1 MAEQDITKTGPVGL
15 KGLKGLNRTTPER
28 GITSDD
34 INAMRMAYW
43 RGQIGQETATSPALW
58 GPQERVDDDPLARWG
73 TSGYDTLVSGMGDA
87 DTMNEARYENQSTLD
102 AMGNAIAKMLGTAA
116 TTVVSGIGG
125 AIAGIPTAIS
135 EGRWSGLWDNDLTQA
150 LSDVD
155 KYMEENFKIY
165 QSKEQ
170 QNADWLSAANLTSA
184 SFWGDDVI
192 KNAGFMLGA
201 AASGSLFTGGLGLAS
216 RALGLAGQ
224 ASKASK
230 ITTGILG
237 SMFSAA
243 GEGAIEAKHT
253 MEDLIQLNTQRLDD
267 ELNRQAQ
274 LYAEEYY
281 RTEDG
286 ALFQSRMEDL
296 QRKRELG
303 IQQIQQDA
311 RSAGNWDM
319 ALNMPILTLSNF
331 ITLGKGFTK
340 SFANARKLAESAN
353 RVKGSNMIGG
363 LKNIKSKAKEYFSK
377 AAKGEKGE
385 GLEATVKAG
394 KGRKAFEFVKPILT
408 EGSEEMNQQWA
419 SSFSGYYKG
428 NREDVN
434 DYWRAKMDPGSEQ
447 DAISAWT
454 AIGKGFYDSWGDYD
468 QWEQFF
474 VGGLTGAMGM
484 PMPTKAFNQ
493 DKTKKK
499 FDPRRY
505 FSWEGGSFQ
514 SLKEFKNKLNS
525 ATQASEELNK
535 RINDPNFWNRLRSGV
550 AHSYF
555 QADMDKAVADDDIK
569 SYKDAEEKQFVQ
581 DLEAFVKAGKVNDF
595 IALINASTQD
605 LSGEDIQDLIK
616 RNTVIV
622 NKDQDAQNKKNAI
635 VDRIASLQDILD
647 AEEDTMSDTEKQE
660 YYNTIQQLRNDFNNV
675 TGEEQYVSLYTD
687 NHGNLTKS
695 FDDIRTELQRNG
707 EKLNKRV
714 DDYLQSINVVNKL
727 AGGKLTSD
735 QEGHLAYL
743 HYMSNAARNRALD
756 IVSKYD
762 YEKMEG
768 IVLTTKE
775 TPEQVSKI
783 TGLPTEK
790 FDENQ
795 VRVLLSDVSTE
806 RKKELFLDLGL
817 GYNLDTAKNN
827 ALEASK
833 RAPNPRVVLSEL
845 MDTIKLLS
853 DSREFQNIFNEYM
866 DNPSKVEEDKSK
878 AEKQNE
884 EEIVN
889 SKIDD
894 LDTSD
899 VVEAIDS
906 GELGIN
912 LDDFNFD
919 ESDREILN
927 GEKQDATEED
937 KTKAARNKKVDDAKK
952 IINTRERA
960 KEKARILVDDEGQ
973 FNEIERMLNEASKAS
988 ETPDE
993 LLDLDTEIFNNP
1005 DALETNDEER
1015 QIAQMLQD
1023 EGKSLEEINQA
1034 ITESKQQRLNELKGI
1049 LEVIKDDIND
1059 ENTEL
1064 ASMPKPDVIGGK
1076 TVREL
1081 GNTESTDPTGKA
1093 EEVNPE
1099 PVKKEEKKEAD
1110 PITPNLSDP
1119 AIFNENQKT
1128 ETIKE
1133 KGYWK
1138 SNTTEFPIHR
1148 TVTYYTKVT
1157 DPKKKAVYKIIYD
1170 YLSNI
1175 GAFARVNNNEVKRGQ
1190 KIRFAVSKS
1199 LLRDL
1204 NKANGSPVPVVLLV
1218 DENGNVL
1225 GDLANPFD
1233 SSVFNS
1239 FPGLNDLYAKVFEYF
1254 NKHANDTTD
1263 DLVIIPDLESTVSRN
1278 YIGRPKYSANNVRH
1292 TLNEIADGKPFKLG
1306 LALTSSPNPNMVME
1320 PGRRQSQGK
1329 TDEEMAIIAPQD
1341 AKAGQPY
1348 LLIQTSDERRKW
1360 MPVSISMPVFGE
1372 KSIGSKLYNK
1382 VLAHLGRLQD
1392 AETLKD
1398 TDSILNWTDKLKE
1411 LLAVADIYLEKTKD
1425 GVLLRVKKL
1434 STDTSW
1440 ETIHRGPLNIEAVV
1454 NSLALQNISFQVS
1467 RKYIND
1473 TFEGES
1479 YNEMI
1484 GEIANTNLEIGA
1496 LHSINDFFTINP
1508 IVEGEHKKAKAI
1520 PDSPRKSAEEIA
1532 HNRAISFIDKTVLP
1546 KQSNVDR
1553 TKTDSDYYYIKESD
1567 GKYHKYE
1574 RIHRLLPSNFSGTSR
1589 HGNRGLNT
1597 GNAVDTIVRNYL
1609 SGKETNKPDIMSD
1622 EAYNS
1627 LLDYLKGFKKV
1638 LDSQGYK
1645 VYADNVVL
1653 YHKYPDGRRIAGE
1666 VDLLLVDSKG
1676 FYHIFDMKTSAYSF
1690 YAPTFSEV
1698 NPNWGQVMS
1707 TKDFYTLQQS
1717 SYAKLFNDEFGK
1729 QISSISLMPFVVT
1742 YDTTNDQFVT
1752 ALTHEKNMGLP
1763 LRDPAVYFNQAITES
1778 GASAEDD
1785 FFAAI
1790 GAMEESQTKK
1800 PEKSKSVQET
1810 NKNPISPNFIK
1821 YLYNTEVNIP
1831 IIYIRSDE
1839 GNTVQ
1844 VEWDTHHNSWRLL
1857 VNKDGKWKE
1866 AYMDLGITPVI
1877 QQEWVHTHLNKEYY
1891 EFFESGEAEKLNNLD
1906 GRDPLGKSQR
1916 RFDKALESKFGI
1928 KFTQL
1933 GLEDYVNL
1941 KGETAKPQLK
1951 EEPTK
1956 LSREDALTR
1965 LKDTKLFN
1973 TPSRKALLNK
1983 LSDDTLSELANI
1995 KKIILTQRMSKID
2008 ALIKPNM
2015 SNEEIDSLVKKQLGL
2030 TQNRDKINEV
2040 QSSDISSEIKKVR
2053 RMLPQLSRED
2063 AIRIVDSIIK
2073 TPDGYAWGQ
2082 FKNGTIT
2089 LYRGAA
2095 RGTAYHEAF
2104 HYVFNSL
2111 MNDSEIEEAYN
2122 SARKQFGNLSAI
2134 ELEERMAED
2143 FREYMQN
2150 EETFTGRLKNLW
2162 RNIKNILNK
2171 LRGNWSYLD
2180 SLYSNIAIGKYNN
2193 KEASEAGNIRNLSVT
2208 RESVQSRVDSIV
2220 NNSNVNKTRK
2230 AKNNAWGRLADSMK
2244 SQGLIMKGYYDRGK
2258 SKYIVTSVTE
2268 APRYRE
2274 VNLIRQYHSD
2284 KLSYGN
2290 ITEEQ
2295 KEYLKERDISP
2306 QSYENMT
2313 IEEKEVLFECM
2324 Y

>member
-15 KGLKGLNRTTPER
+15 KGLKGINVQKKENTPNSE
-28 GITSDD
+28 
-34 INAMRMAYW
+34 AVKMRYW
-43 RGQIGQETATSPALW
+43 RGQTGAWTASSPALW
-58 GPQERVDDDPLARWG
+58 ESQHRDINDPLAEWG
-73 TSGYDTLVSGMGDA
+73 ASRYDTIVSGMGGVDNL
-87 DTMNEARYENQSTLD
+87 NESRYENQSTAD

-116 TTVVSGIGG
+116 TTLVSSIGG

-170 QNADWLSAANLTSA
+170 QNADWLSTANLTSA

-216 RALGLAGQ
+216 RALGLAGK
-224 ASKASK
+224 ASRASK

-319 ALNMPILTLSNF
+319 ALNIPILTLSNF
-331 ITLGKGFTK
+331 ITLGKGFSK

-353 RVKGSNMIGG
+353 RAEGANMIGG
-363 LKNIKSKAKEYFSK
+363 LKNIKNKAKEYFDK
-377 AAKGEKGE
+377 AAKGVKGE
-385 GLEATVKAG
+385 GLETTVKAG
-394 KGRKAFEFVKPILT
+394 KGRMAFEFVKPILT

-419 SSFSGYYKG
+419 SSFSGHYKG
-428 NREDVN
+428 NREDIN

-474 VGGLTGAMGM
+474 VGGLTGAVGM

-525 ATQASEELNK
+525 TTQASEELNK

-555 QADMDKAVADDDIK
+555 QTNMNNAVADDDIK

-595 IALINASTQD
+595 RTLINAATQD
-605 LSGEDIQDLIK
+605 LSDGDIQDLIK
-616 RNTVIV
+616 RNTVV
-622 NKDQDAQNKKNAI
+622 VSKEQDAENKRKA
-635 VDRIASLQDILD
+635 IASRLNALQDIL
-647 AEEDTMSDTEKQE
+647 ERERESMGDTERNE
-660 YYNTIQQLRNDFNNV
+660 YVNIISQLTQDYDSV
-675 TGEEQYVSLYTD
+675 TGEEQYISLYTD

-695 FDDIRTELQRNG
+695 FDDIRSGLQRNR

-727 AGGKLTSD
+727 SEGKLTSD

-743 HYMSNAARNRALD
+743 HYMGNAARNRALD

-762 YEKMEG
+762 FSDKEY
-768 IVLTTKE
+768 IVLNTEE
-775 TPEQVSKI
+775 TPEQVTKKI
-783 TGLPTEK
+783 GLP
-790 FDENQ
+790 
-795 VRVLLSDVSTE
+795 VE
-806 RKKELFLDLGL
+806 RLDNNHIGIRIADMPGWQKRELFLDLGL
-817 GYNLDTAKNN
+817 GFNLNTAKEN
-827 ALEASK
+827 AKDLAITSV
-833 RAPNPRVVLSEL
+833 NPITAIQNLA
-845 MDTIKLLS
+845 DATKLIS
-853 DSREFQNIFNEYM
+853 DSREFQSIFTEYM
-866 DNPSKVEEDKSK
+866 NNPSIVEEDKSK

-894 LDTSD
+894 LNTSD

-927 GEKQDATEED
+927 GDKQDASEED
-937 KTKAARNKKVDDAKK
+937 KARAARNKKVDDAKN

-960 KEKARILVDDEGQ
+960 KEKARILTDNDEQ
-973 FNEIERMLNEASKAS
+973 FNEIERVLDEASKAS

-1034 ITESKQQRLNELKGI
+1034 ITESKQQRLNEIKGI

-1059 ENTEL
+1059 ENAEL
-1064 ASMPKPDVIGGK
+1064 ASMPKPDITGGK

-1081 GNTESTDPTGKA
+1081 GDTESIDPTGKA

-1099 PVKKEEKKEAD
+1099 PVKKGEKKEAD
-1110 PITPNLSDP
+1110 PITPNLSDLTILNNSTP
-1119 AIFNENQKT
+1119 RTESNE
-1128 ETIKE
+1128 E

-1148 TVTYYTKVT
+1148 TVEDNNPYYTKVA
-1157 DPKKKAVYKIIYD
+1157 DPKKKAVYKAIYD
-1170 YLSNI
+1170 YLSKV

-1190 KIRFAVSKS
+1190 KVGFAVSKS

-1204 NKANGSPVPVVLLV
+1204 NKVNGSPVPVVLLV
-1218 DENGNVL
+1218 DENGNVI

-1239 FPGLNDLYAKVFEYF
+1239 FPGLSDLYTKVFEHF

-1263 DLVIIPDLESTVSRN
+1263 DLVIIPGLESTVSRN

-1292 TLNEIADGKPFKLG
+1292 TLNEIANGKPFKLG

-1360 MPVSISMPVFGE
+1360 MPVPISMPTFGE
-1372 KSIGSKLYNK
+1372 KSARSKLYNK
-1382 VLAHLGRLQD
+1382 VLTHLGRLQD

-1425 GVLLRVKKL
+1425 GVLLRIKKL

-1440 ETIHRGPLNIEAVV
+1440 ETIHRGPLNIEAIVS
-1454 NSLALQNISFQVS
+1454 NLALQNIPFQIS

-1496 LHSINDFFTINP
+1496 LHSVNDFFTINP
-1508 IVEGEHKKAKAI
+1508 IVEGKQQKAKPI
-1520 PDSPRKSAEEIA
+1520 PDSPRKSAEEVA
-1532 HNRAISFIDKTVLP
+1532 HNRAVDFIEKSVLP
-1546 KQSNVDR
+1546 KQANVDR
-1553 TKTDSDYYYIKESD
+1553 TKTDPDYYYIKESD

-1574 RIHRLLPSNFSGTSR
+1574 RVHRLLPSNFSGTSK

-1609 SGKETNKPDIMSD
+1609 SGREVTKPDIMSD

-1627 LLDYLKGFKKV
+1627 LLAYLKGFKKV
-1638 LDSQGYK
+1638 LDSQGFK
-1645 VYADNVVL
+1645 VYSDNVVL

-1690 YAPTFSEV
+1690 YAPTFSEI
-1698 NPNWGQVMS
+1698 NSNWGQVMS

-1729 QISSISLMPFVVT
+1729 QISTVSLMPFVVT
-1742 YDTTNDQFVT
+1742 YNTANDQFVT

-1763 LRDPAVYFNQAITES
+1763 LRDPTVYFNQAITES
-1778 GASAEDD
+1778 GTSAEDD

-1800 PEKSKSVQET
+1800 PTESKPVQET
-1810 NKNPISPNFIK
+1810 K
-1821 YLYNTEVNIP
+1821 
-1831 IIYIRSDE
+1831 
-1839 GNTVQ
+1839 
-1844 VEWDTHHNSWRLL
+1844 
-1857 VNKDGKWKE
+1857 
-1866 AYMDLGITPVI
+1866 
-1877 QQEWVHTHLNKEYY
+1877 
-1891 EFFESGEAEKLNNLD
+1891 
-1906 GRDPLGKSQR
+1906 
-1916 RFDKALESKFGI
+1916 
-1928 KFTQL
+1928 
-1933 GLEDYVNL
+1933 
-1941 KGETAKPQLK
+1941 K
-1951 EEPTK
+1951 EEPARSNISDKSSELLKDAKVITEAKILINSKLRPASDGQYIIAELNGQTIFVPKDSEKTRIVKNKEDMLDKVADTVGDSDANNIATETPGVVTKDSNGDYSVTIKLKGYRIYGPLAQEKIDKYIKPSVKSEPEK
-1956 LSREDALTR
+1956 LSKEDALTKI
-1965 LKDTKLFN
+1965 KDTKLFN
-1973 TPSRKALLNK
+1973 TPNRKALLNK
-1983 LSDDTLSELANI
+1983 LSDDTLSELANV
-1995 KKIILTQRMSKID
+1995 KKVILTQRMNKID
-2008 ALIKPNM
+2008 AFIKPNM
-2015 SNEEIDSLVKKQLGL
+2015 SNEEVDSLVRKQLGL
-2030 TQNRDKINEV
+2030 AQNRSKTNEV

-2073 TPDGYAWGQ
+2073 THDGYAWGQ

-2122 SARKQFGNLSAI
+2122 SARKQFGDLSTI

-2180 SLYSNIAIGKYNN
+2180 NLYSNIARGKYSNR
-2193 KEASEAGNIRNLSVT
+2193 EALEAGNIRNLNVT

-2220 NNSNVNKTRK
+2220 NNNNVNKTRK
-2230 AKNNAWGRLADSMK
+2230 AKNNAWGKLVDSMK

-2258 SKYIVTSVTE
+2258 SKYVVTSVTE

-2274 VNLIRQYHSD
+2274 ANLIRQYHSD
-2284 KLSYGN
+2284 KLEYRN

-2295 KEYLKERDISP
+2295 REYLKERGIST

>member
-1 MAEQDITKTGPVGL
+1 
-15 KGLKGLNRTTPER
+15 
-28 GITSDD
+28 
-34 INAMRMAYW
+34 
-43 RGQIGQETATSPALW
+43 
-58 GPQERVDDDPLARWG
+58 
-73 TSGYDTLVSGMGDA
+73 MGDA

-216 RALGLAGQ
+216 RALGLVGQ

-353 RVKGSNMIGG
+353 RVEGSNMIGG

-385 GLEATVKAG
+385 GLETTVKAG

-454 AIGKGFYDSWGDYD
+454 AIGKGFYDSWGNYD

-514 SLKEFKNKLNS
+514 SLKEFKDKMNS

-555 QADMDKAVADDDIK
+555 QTDMDKAVADDDIK

-581 DLEAFVKAGKVNDF
+581 DLEAFVKAGKVDDF
-595 IALINASTQD
+595 ITLINTSTQD
-605 LSGEDIQDLIK
+605 LSDEDIQDLIK

-635 VDRIASLQDILD
+635 ADRLDALQDILD

-660 YYNTIQQLRNDFNNV
+660 YYNIIQQLRDDFNNV
-675 TGEEQYVSLYTD
+675 TGEEQYISLYTD

-695 FDDIRTELQRNG
+695 FDDIRTELQRNS

-714 DDYLQSINVVNKL
+714 NDYLQSINVVNKL

-743 HYMSNAARNRALD
+743 HYMSNAARNRASD

-762 YEKMEG
+762 
-768 IVLTTKE
+768 LTNKEYIILNTEE
-775 TPEQVSKI
+775 TPEQVTKKI
-783 TGLPTEK
+783 GLPVEK
-790 FDENQ
+790 IDDKH
-795 VRVLLSDVSTE
+795 VGIRVADMPVE
-806 RKKELFLDLGL
+806 QKKELFLDLGL
-817 GYNLDTAKNN
+817 GYNLDTAKDN
-827 ALEASK
+827 AKDLARTSD
-833 RAPNPRVVLSEL
+833 RPRVVIQD
-845 MDTIKLLS
+845 MADATKLVS
-853 DSREFQNIFNEYM
+853 DSREFQSIFTEYM
-866 DNPSKVEEDKSK
+866 NNPSKVEEDKSK

-884 EEIVN
+884 EEVIN

-894 LDTSD
+894 LSTSD

-937 KTKAARNKKVDDAKK
+937 KAKATRNKKVDDAKK

-973 FNEIERMLNEASKAS
+973 FNEIERILNEASSAS
-988 ETPDE
+988 ETSDE

-1015 QIAQMLQD
+1015 QIAQMLQE
-1023 EGKSLEEINQA
+1023 EGKSLEEINQV

-1049 LEVIKDDIND
+1049 LEVIKNDIND
-1059 ENTEL
+1059 ENAEL
-1064 ASMPKPDVIGGK
+1064 ASMPKPDITGGK

-1081 GNTESTDPTGKA
+1081 GDTESTDPTGKA

-1119 AIFNENQKT
+1119 TIFNENQKT
-1128 ETIKE
+1128 ETIEE

-1148 TVTYYTKVT
+1148 TIIDNDPYYTKVT

-1218 DENGNVL
+1218 DDNGNVL

-1239 FPGLNDLYAKVFEYF
+1239 FSGLNDLYTKVFEYF

-1278 YIGRPKYSANNVRH
+1278 YIGRPKYSANNVRY
-1292 TLNEIADGKPFKLG
+1292 TLNEIAAGKPFKLG

-1360 MPVSISMPVFGE
+1360 IPVPISMPVFGE
-1372 KSIGSKLYNK
+1372 KSVGSKLYNK

-1398 TDSILNWTDKLKE
+1398 TDSILNWTDRLKK
-1411 LLAVADIYLEKTKD
+1411 LLAVADVYLEKTKD

-1440 ETIHRGPLNIEAVV
+1440 ETIHRGPLNIEAIV
-1454 NSLALQNISFQVS
+1454 NNLALQNIPFQVS

-1479 YNEMI
+1479 YNEMV

-1508 IVEGEHKKAKAI
+1508 IVEGEQKKAKAI
-1520 PDSPRKSAEEIA
+1520 PDSPRKSAEEVA
-1532 HNRAISFIDKTVLP
+1532 HNRAVSFIDKTVLP

-1609 SGKETNKPDIMSD
+1609 SGKETTKPDIMSD

-1627 LLDYLKGFKKV
+1627 LLAYLKGFKKV

-1666 VDLLLVDSKG
+1666 VDLLLVDNKG
-1676 FYHIFDMKTSAYSF
+1676 FYHIFDMKTSVYSF

-1778 GASAEDD
+1778 GTSAEDD

-1790 GAMEESQTKK
+1790 GAMEESQTEK
-1800 PEKSKSVQET
+1800 PEKSKSVQE
-1810 NKNPISPNFIK
+1810 NKK
-1821 YLYNTEVNIP
+1821 
-1831 IIYIRSDE
+1831 E
-1839 GNTVQ
+1839 GPSAKV
-1844 VEWDTHHNSWRLL
+1844 
-1857 VNKDGKWKE
+1857 
-1866 AYMDLGITPVI
+1866 
-1877 QQEWVHTHLNKEYY
+1877 
-1891 EFFESGEAEKLNNLD
+1891 EKLN
-1906 GRDPLGKSQR
+1906 R
-1916 RFDKALESKFGI
+1916 
-1928 KFTQL
+1928 
-1933 GLEDYVNL
+1933 
-1941 KGETAKPQLK
+1941 
-1951 EEPTK
+1951 EE
-1956 LSREDALTR
+1956 ALTR
-1965 LKDTKLFN
+1965 IKDTKLFN
-1973 TPSRKALLNK
+1973 TPNRKALLNK

-2015 SNEEIDSLVKKQLGL
+2015 SNEEIDSLVRKQLGL
-2030 TQNRDKINEV
+2030 TQNRDKTNEA
-2040 QSSDISSEIKKVR
+2040 QSFDISKEIKKVR

-2089 LYRGAA
+2089 LYREAA

-2122 SARKQFGNLSAI
+2122 SARKQFGDLSAI

-2143 FREYMQN
+2143 FREYIQN

-2180 SLYSNIAIGKYNN
+2180 SLYSNIARGEYNN
-2193 KEASEAGNIRNLSVT
+2193 REASGAGNIRNLSVT

-2230 AKNNAWGRLADSMK
+2230 AKNNAWGKLADSMK

-2274 VNLIRQYHSD
+2274 ANLIRQYHSD

-2295 KEYLKERDISP
+2295 KEYLKERGISP

>member
-58 GPQERVDDDPLARWG
+58 EPQERVDEDPLARWG

-135 EGRWSGLWDNDLTQA
+135 EKRWSGLWDNDLTQA

-184 SFWGDDVI
+184 SFWGDDII

-201 AASGSLFTGGLGLAS
+201 AVSGSLFTGGLGLAS
-216 RALGLAGQ
+216 RALGLVGQ

-274 LYAEEYY
+274 LYANEFAV
-281 RTEDG
+281 TEDYG
-286 ALFQSRMEDL
+286 LFQSRMEDL

-353 RVKGSNMIGG
+353 RVEGSNMIGG

-385 GLEATVKAG
+385 GLEATVKVG

-514 SLKEFKNKLNS
+514 SLKEFKDKMNS

-555 QADMDKAVADDDIK
+555 QAGMDKAVADDDIK

-581 DLEAFVKAGKVNDF
+581 DLEAFVKAGKVDDF
-595 IALINASTQD
+595 RALINASTQD
-605 LSGEDIQDLIK
+605 LSDEDIQDLIK
-616 RNTVIV
+616 RNTVVI
-622 NKDQDAQNKKNAI
+622 NREQDAENKKRA
-635 VDRIASLQDILD
+635 IASRLEALQDILERD
-647 AEEDTMSDTEKQE
+647 GESMKDTERNE
-660 YYNTIQQLRNDFNNV
+660 YVNTINQLSQDYDNI
-675 TGEEQYVSLYTD
+675 TGEEQYISLYTD

-695 FDDIRTELQRNG
+695 FDDLRSELQRNS

-714 DDYLQSINVVNKL
+714 DDYLQSINVVNRL

-743 HYMSNAARNRALD
+743 HYMSNAARNRASD

-762 YEKMEG
+762 LTNKEY
-768 IVLTTKE
+768 IVLNTEE
-775 TPEQVSKI
+775 TPGEVTKKI
-783 TGLPTEK
+783 GLPAEK
-790 FDENQ
+790 IDDKH
-795 VRVLLSDVSTE
+795 VGIRVADMPIE
-806 RKKELFLDLGL
+806 QKKELFLDLGL
-817 GYNLDTAKNN
+817 GYNLDTAKEN
-827 ALEASK
+827 AVDLARTSDRP
-833 RAPNPRVVLSEL
+833 RAVIQDLADATRLV
-845 MDTIKLLS
+845 S
-853 DSREFQNIFNEYM
+853 DSREFQSIFTEYM
-866 DNPSKVEEDKSK
+866 NNPSKVEEDKSK

-884 EEIVN
+884 EEVVN

-894 LDTSD
+894 LSTSD

-937 KTKAARNKKVDDAKK
+937 KAKAARNKKVDDAKK

-973 FNEIERMLNEASKAS
+973 FNEIERMLNEASAAS

-1005 DALETNDEER
+1005 SALETNDEER
-1015 QIAQMLQD
+1015 QIAQMLQE
-1023 EGKSLEEINQA
+1023 EGKSLEEINQV

-1059 ENTEL
+1059 ENAEL
-1064 ASMPKPDVIGGK
+1064 ASMPKPDITGGK

-1081 GNTESTDPTGKA
+1081 GDTESTDPTGKA

-1099 PVKKEEKKEAD
+1099 PVKKEEKKETD
-1110 PITPNLSDP
+1110 LITPNLSDP
-1119 AIFNENQKT
+1119 TILNNDTPRT
-1128 ETIKE
+1128 ESTEE

-1138 SNTTEFPIHR
+1138 TNTTEFPIHR
-1148 TVTYYTKVT
+1148 TVIDNDPYYTKVA
-1157 DPKKKAVYKIIYD
+1157 DPKKKAIYKIIYD
-1170 YLSNI
+1170 YLSNV

-1204 NKANGSPVPVVLLV
+1204 NKANGSPVSVVLLV

-1278 YIGRPKYSANNVRH
+1278 YVGRPKYSANNVRH
-1292 TLNEIADGKPFKLG
+1292 TLNEIAEGKPFKLG

-1329 TDEEMAIIAPQD
+1329 TDEEMAIIAPQG

-1360 MPVSISMPVFGE
+1360 MPVPISMPVFGE
-1372 KSIGSKLYNK
+1372 KSVGSKLYNK

-1398 TDSILNWTDKLKE
+1398 TDSILNWTDRLKE
-1411 LLAVADIYLEKTKD
+1411 LLAVADVYLEKTKD
-1425 GVLLRVKKL
+1425 GILLRVKKL
-1434 STDTSW
+1434 PTDTSW
-1440 ETIHRGPLNIEAVV
+1440 ETIHRGPLNIEAIV
-1454 NSLALQNISFQVS
+1454 NNLALQNIPFQVS

-1508 IVEGEHKKAKAI
+1508 IVEGEQKKAKAI
-1520 PDSPRKSAEEIA
+1520 PDSPRKSAEEVA
-1532 HNRAISFIDKTVLP
+1532 HKRATDFVEKIVLP
-1546 KQSNVDR
+1546 KQANVDR
-1553 TKTDSDYYYIKESD
+1553 TKTDSDYYYIKEAD

-1609 SGKETNKPDIMSD
+1609 SGKETTKPDIMSD

-1627 LLDYLKGFKKV
+1627 LLAYLKGFKKV

-1778 GASAEDD
+1778 GTSAEDD

-1790 GAMEESQTKK
+1790 GAMEESQTEK

-1810 NKNPISPNFIK
+1810 
-1821 YLYNTEVNIP
+1821 
-1831 IIYIRSDE
+1831 
-1839 GNTVQ
+1839 
-1844 VEWDTHHNSWRLL
+1844 
-1857 VNKDGKWKE
+1857 
-1866 AYMDLGITPVI
+1866 
-1877 QQEWVHTHLNKEYY
+1877 
-1891 EFFESGEAEKLNNLD
+1891 
-1906 GRDPLGKSQR
+1906 
-1916 RFDKALESKFGI
+1916 
-1928 KFTQL
+1928 
-1933 GLEDYVNL
+1933 
-1941 KGETAKPQLK
+1941 K
-1951 EEPTK
+1951 EEPMK

-2015 SNEEIDSLVKKQLGL
+2015 SNEEIDSLVIKQLGL
-2030 TQNRDKINEV
+2030 TQNRDKTNEV
-2040 QSSDISSEIKKVR
+2040 QSSDISKEIKKVR

-2089 LYRGAA
+2089 LYKGAA

-2180 SLYSNIAIGKYNN
+2180 SLYSNIARGEYNN
-2193 KEASEAGNIRNLSVT
+2193 REVIEVGNTRNLSVT

-2230 AKNNAWGRLADSMK
+2230 AKNNAWGKLADSMK

-2274 VNLIRQYHSD
+2274 ANLIRQYHSD

-2295 KEYLKERDISP
+2295 REYLKERGISP

>member
-58 GPQERVDDDPLARWG
+58 EPQERADEDPLARWG

-102 AMGNAIAKMLGTAA
+102 AMGNALAKMLGTAA

-150 LSDVD
+150 LSGVD

-170 QNADWLSAANLTSA
+170 QNADWLSTANLTSA

-274 LYAEEYY
+274 LYAEEYAK
-281 RTEDG
+281 TEDYD
-286 ALFQSRMEDL
+286 LFQQRINDL

-319 ALNMPILTLSNF
+319 ALNIPILTLSNF
-331 ITLGKGFTK
+331 ITLGKGFSK

-353 RVKGSNMIGG
+353 RVEGANMIGG
-363 LKNIKSKAKEYFSK
+363 LKNIKSKAKEYFNK
-377 AAKGEKGE
+377 ATKGESGE
-385 GLEATVKAG
+385 GLETTVKAG

-419 SSFSGYYKG
+419 SSFSGYYRG

-514 SLKEFKNKLNS
+514 SLKEFKDKMNN

-555 QADMDKAVADDDIK
+555 QADMDKAVEDDDIK
-569 SYKDAEEKQFVQ
+569 FYKDAEEKQFVQ
-581 DLEAFVKAGKVNDF
+581 DLEAFVKAGKVDDF

-605 LSGEDIQDLIK
+605 LSDEDIQDLIK
-616 RNTVIV
+616 RNTVVI

-635 VDRIASLQDILD
+635 ADKLDALQDILD
-647 AEEDTMSDTEKQE
+647 TEEDTMSDTEKQE
-660 YYNTIQQLRNDFNNV
+660 YYNTIQQLRDDFSNV

-695 FDDIRTELQRNG
+695 FDDIRSELQQNG

-714 DDYLQSINVVNKL
+714 DNYLQSINVVNKL
-727 AGGKLTSD
+727 SGGNLTSD

-743 HYMSNAARNRALD
+743 HYMSNAARNRASG

-762 YEKMEG
+762 LTNKEY
-768 IVLTTKE
+768 IVLNTEE
-775 TPEQVSKI
+775 TPEQVTKKI
-783 TGLPTEK
+783 GLPVEK
-790 FDENQ
+790 IDDKH
-795 VRVLLSDVSTE
+795 VSIRVADMPVE
-806 RKKELFLDLGL
+806 QKKELFLDLGL
-817 GYNLDTAKNN
+817 GYNLDTAKDN
-827 ALEASK
+827 AKDLARTSD
-833 RAPNPRVVLSEL
+833 RPRVVIQD
-845 MDTIKLLS
+845 MADATKLIS
-853 DSREFQNIFNEYM
+853 DSREFQSIFTEYM
-866 DNPSKVEEDKSK
+866 NNPSRVEEDKAK

-884 EEIVN
+884 EEVVN

-894 LDTSD
+894 LSTSD

-906 GELGIN
+906 SELGIN

-927 GEKQDATEED
+927 GDKQDASEED
-937 KTKAARNKKVDDAKK
+937 KAKAARNKKVDDAKN

-960 KEKARILVDDEGQ
+960 KEKARILADDEKQ
-973 FNEIERMLNEASKAS
+973 FSEIERMLNEASRAS

-993 LLDLDTEIFNNP
+993 LLDLETEIFNNP

-1059 ENTEL
+1059 ENAEL
-1064 ASMPKPDVIGGK
+1064 ASMPKPDITGGK

-1081 GNTESTDPTGKA
+1081 GDTESIDPTGKA

-1099 PVKKEEKKEAD
+1099 PVKKEEKKEVD

-1119 AIFNENQKT
+1119 TILNENQRT
-1128 ETIKE
+1128 ETVEE

-1148 TVTYYTKVT
+1148 TVIDNDPYYTKVA
-1157 DPKKKAVYKIIYD
+1157 DPKKKAVYKAIYD
-1170 YLSNI
+1170 YLSKV

-1190 KIRFAVSKS
+1190 KVRFAVSKL

-1204 NKANGSPVPVVLLV
+1204 TKALPDTPVAVVLII
-1218 DENGNVL
+1218 DENGNVI

-1239 FPGLNDLYAKVFEYF
+1239 FLGLNDLYTKVFEYF

-1292 TLNEIADGKPFKLG
+1292 TLNEIANGKQFKLG

-1360 MPVSISMPVFGE
+1360 MPVTISMPTFGE
-1372 KSIGSKLYNK
+1372 KSAGSKLYNK

-1392 AETLKD
+1392 VETSEDIDLV
-1398 TDSILNWTDKLKE
+1398 LNWTDKLKE
-1411 LLAVADIYLEKTKD
+1411 LLAITDVYLDKTKD
-1425 GVLLRVKKL
+1425 RVFFRIKK
-1434 STDTSW
+1434 SHVWHSW
-1440 ETIHRGPLNIEAVV
+1440 ETIYSGPLNIEAIAR
-1454 NSLALQNISFQVS
+1454 NLALQNIPFQIS

-1496 LHSINDFFTINP
+1496 LHSVNDFFTINP
-1508 IVEGEHKKAKAI
+1508 IVEGKQQKAKPI
-1520 PDSPRKSAEEIA
+1520 PDSPRKSAEEVT
-1532 HNRAISFIDKTVLP
+1532 HNRAVDFIDKSVLP
-1546 KQSNVDR
+1546 KQANVDR

-1574 RIHRLLPSNFSGTSR
+1574 RIHRLLPSNFSGISK

-1609 SGKETNKPDIMSD
+1609 SGREVIKPDIMSD

-1627 LLDYLKGFKKV
+1627 LLAYLKGFKKV

-1742 YDTTNDQFVT
+1742 YDTANDQFVT

-1778 GASAEDD
+1778 GTSAEDD

-1800 PEKSKSVQET
+1800 PAESKPVQET
-1810 NKNPISPNFIK
+1810 K
-1821 YLYNTEVNIP
+1821 
-1831 IIYIRSDE
+1831 
-1839 GNTVQ
+1839 
-1844 VEWDTHHNSWRLL
+1844 
-1857 VNKDGKWKE
+1857 
-1866 AYMDLGITPVI
+1866 
-1877 QQEWVHTHLNKEYY
+1877 
-1891 EFFESGEAEKLNNLD
+1891 
-1906 GRDPLGKSQR
+1906 
-1916 RFDKALESKFGI
+1916 
-1928 KFTQL
+1928 
-1933 GLEDYVNL
+1933 
-1941 KGETAKPQLK
+1941 K
-1951 EEPTK
+1951 EEPSAKTEK

-1965 LKDTKLFN
+1965 IKDTKLFN
-1973 TPSRKALLNK
+1973 TPNRKALLNK
-1983 LSDDTLSELANI
+1983 LSDDTLSELANV
-1995 KKIILTQRMSKID
+1995 KKVILTQRMSKID

-2015 SNEEIDSLVKKQLGL
+2015 SNEEVDSLVRKQLGL
-2030 TQNRDKINEV
+2030 TQNRDKTNEV

-2111 MNDSEIEEAYN
+2111 LNDSEIEEAYN
-2122 SARKQFGNLSAI
+2122 SARKQFGNLSAV

-2180 SLYSNIAIGKYNN
+2180 NLYSNIARGNYNN
-2193 KEASEAGNIRNLSVT
+2193 RESSETENIRNLNVT

-2230 AKNNAWGRLADSMK
+2230 AKNNAWGKLADSMK

-2258 SKYIVTSVTE
+2258 SKYVVTSVTE

-2274 VNLIRQYHSD
+2274 ANLIRQYHSD
-2284 KLSYGN
+2284 KLEYRN

-2295 KEYLKERDISP
+2295 REYLKERGISP